1 MTNTIT
7 CNDAVPLVE
16 EGEQRFKLED
26 RDIVQMNNMMIVV
39 FGLPSKYTSEY
50 GGVGKQEM
58 SVYLKWVFPTFQTDG
73 VKSPR
78 SVIHMQVTYLKSS
91 YVI

>member
-7 CNDAVPLVE
+7 CNDTVPLVE

-26 RDIVQMNNMMIVV
+26 RDIVQMNNMMNVV

-58 SVYLKWVFPTFQTDG
+58 SVYFEMGILDLSNRRGKVT
-73 VKSPR
+73 
-78 SVIHMQVTYLKSS
+78 VINDPCASDILEK
-91 YVI
+91 